1 MGLITYKQIK
11 MGCCATNT
19 VGLENDNNTDN
30 SLSEDLNKVSFAD
43 ITIFSDSEQVE
54 CKKAANTEGVDWVK
68 SPRFRST
75 SCHSAQHRNLEFAFL
90 MSPSLYTDRPVI
102 KSSIENSSTGPREFP
117 SFNN

>member
-1 MGLITYKQIK
+1 

-19 VGLENDNNTDN
+19 VGIEIDNNTDN
-30 SLSEDLNKVSFAD
+30 SLSEGFNKVSFAD
-43 ITIFSDSEQVE
+43 ITIFSDSEHAE
-54 CKKAANTEGVDWVK
+54 CKKVSNTEGMESIK

-75 SCHSAQHRNLEFAFL
+75 SYHSMQHRNLEFAFL

-102 KSSIENSSTGPREFP
+102 KSSCIENSSTGLREFP